1 MFTLVLVLL
10 VFGSFSSCFS
20 SLLKDELLR
29 YLADSGNPSDLFYD
43 GLNFTFGNSYRVG
56 YSEIKYNP
64 ACISVHRTNS
74 LLYVGCQ
81 LPRRCGTPIAHIFD
95 KNLFGQETVLCYSF
109 HDKFESNLR
118 YAEFDISHFDIDLTY
133 PYSRSD
139 LRYLKAVRPVTLNM
153 NFYLLFNSSRVA
165 LLPRICTMFY
175 PSNVD
180 TITSYLTIEGNSDE
194 VCVEIPSAT
203 HMSCKPL
210 WFTSLDSLMKYYV
223 YPVSYAG
230 APHDEDETLGTNLK
244 GASLLYKALKPEDN
258 YTLVSHREGKYFASY
273 YRLDDAITV
282 IPLRFPPLY
291 EEKIC
296 MRVQSAYLNPVSSVF
311 HYLISQLD
319 YVFSEILDVLSGLI
333 EDLLK
338 FLIDAVIKI
347 VDVVLNMVPY
357 PSLFITSFVIFLFI
371 YFMLSNFYQS
381 LVISVVSYFF
391 QIYIN
396 DSIKNI

>member
-1 MFTLVLVLL
+1 MKFLVLVLYIL
-10 VFGSFSSCFS
+10 RSFSPCLS
-20 SLLKDELLR
+20 SLLKDDFLR
-29 YLADSGNPSDLFYD
+29 YLVDSGNSPDLFYD

-56 YSEIKYNP
+56 YSEIKYNS

-109 HDKFESNLR
+109 HDRFESNLR
-118 YAEFDISHFDIDLTY
+118 YTEFDISHFDIDLTY

-180 TITSYLTIEGNSDE
+180 TITSFLTIEGNSDE
-194 VCVEIPSAT
+194 VCVEIPSAA
-203 HMSCKPL
+203 HMRCKPR
-210 WFTSLDSLMKYYV
+210 WFATLDSLMRFYQ

-230 APHDEDETLGTNLK
+230 APHDDDEILGTNLK
-244 GASLLYKALKPEDN
+244 GASLLYAVLKPDDN
-258 YTLVSHREGKYFASY
+258 YTLVSHRDNNYFASFHQ
-273 YRLDDAITV
+273 LEDAITV

-319 YVFSEILDVLSGLI
+319 YIFGEILDVLSGLI
-333 EDLLK
+333 EDVLK
-338 FLIDAVIKI
+338 FLIDAVLKI
-347 VDVVLNMVPY
+347 VDVVLEMVPY
-357 PSLFITSFVIFLFI
+357 PNFFITSFVIFLFMQ
-371 YFMLSNFYQS
+371 FMLSKFYQS
-381 LVISVVSYFF
+381 LVISVISYYL
-391 QIYIN
+391 QIYI
-396 DSIKNI
+396 DGSIKIY